1 MLIVQFSV
9 AVLQKPGKSTPRL
22 FLKQGAVSFDNIPFS
37 LEEVRILDCQ
47 YGEHYFKKREK
58 GSKTLRLQGSRKIGC
73 QAKIRIK
80 CYTTYPDHA
89 LPDTTNMTSRQAK
102 QTQQN
107 ALDKLRKALESGEK
121 VNMDTKYFVSLPSID
136 AHSGH
141 PLGCDACGFA
151 QRIHPLVTQKIT
163 ELVSSGI
170 TDIGEVKRHLHFYVT
185 KTVPKELGIHP
196 KPNNRAFHPTTVD
209 IRNHIWTA
217 KKALELSKIDQEN
230 VRCKIENWKQSNPN
244 SSFFF
249 RPYIKNEDAS
259 PETISEGKPIF
270 SNSGHYNG
278 NSGTEDNGVNIV
290 GSDDNCS
297 QTLLVVHQ
305 ENWQKEMLA
314 KYGNTLALLDA
325 TYKTTRYDL
334 ALFFLCV
341 RTNVGYSVVAE
352 FVTQSE
358 TACQIGEALQIIK
371 MWNPKWNPAFFM
383 SDYSE
388 AELLAIEQVFPE
400 SKTFLCDFHREQ
412 AWERWTK
419 DHKHGL
425 TSEQRE
431 ELLHLLRECA
441 HAPPADPASAL
452 PQDALYKQAVAI
464 LQQSQIW
471 KQNKAVQQ
479 WLNNYW
485 LNIAEV

>member
-9 AVLQKPGKSTPRL
+9 AVLQKPGKSTPHL

-136 AHSGH
+136 AHSDH

-196 KPNNRAFHPTTVD
+196 KPNNRTFHPTTVD
-209 IRNHIWTA
+209 IRNHI
-217 KKALELSKIDQEN
+217 
-230 VRCKIENWKQSNPN
+230 
-244 SSFFF
+244 
-249 RPYIKNEDAS
+249 
-259 PETISEGKPIF
+259 
-270 SNSGHYNG
+270 
-278 NSGTEDNGVNIV
+278 
-290 GSDDNCS
+290 
-297 QTLLVVHQ
+297 
-305 ENWQKEMLA
+305 
-314 KYGNTLALLDA
+314 
-325 TYKTTRYDL
+325 
-334 ALFFLCV
+334 
-341 RTNVGYSVVAE
+341 
-352 FVTQSE
+352 
-358 TACQIGEALQIIK
+358 
-371 MWNPKWNPAFFM
+371 
-383 SDYSE
+383 
-388 AELLAIEQVFPE
+388 
-400 SKTFLCDFHREQ
+400 
-412 AWERWTK
+412 
-419 DHKHGL
+419 
-425 TSEQRE
+425 
-431 ELLHLLRECA
+431 
-441 HAPPADPASAL
+441 
-452 PQDALYKQAVAI
+452 
-464 LQQSQIW
+464 
-471 KQNKAVQQ
+471 
-479 WLNNYW
+479 
-485 LNIAEV
+485 